1 MSQIRLKANPADI
14 YTYINSRWPVN
25 PCMFYQHLNSN
36 FSAINTE
43 KCIFSALACIQ
54 THILALADDCVPK
67 YFSVVAEYFSALF
80 RKFPTAQ
87 LNGEMLAVKFLLLLR
102 FNGLMLKT
110 SERPCEEWWWKEML
124 CKNFTL
130 LFFFFFFALLRYYY
144 TYNKTVAWFCQ
155 STIHF

>member
-1 MSQIRLKANPADI
+1 
-14 YTYINSRWPVN
+14 
-25 PCMFYQHLNSN
+25 MFYQHLNSN

-87 LNGEMLAVKFLLLLR
+87 LNGEMLAVKFLLLLHVMLQW
-102 FNGLMLKT
+102 FNA
-110 SERPCEEWWWKEML
+110 E
-124 CKNFTL
+124 N
-130 LFFFFFFALLRYYY
+130 
-144 TYNKTVAWFCQ
+144 
-155 STIHF
+155 I